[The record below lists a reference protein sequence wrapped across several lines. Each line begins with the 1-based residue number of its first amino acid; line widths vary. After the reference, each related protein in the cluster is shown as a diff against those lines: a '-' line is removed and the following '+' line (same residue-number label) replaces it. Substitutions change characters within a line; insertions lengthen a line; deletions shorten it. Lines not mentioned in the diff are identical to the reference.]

1 MKVSTKEQAVSIVEA
16 QRSLWRSGQTLELSF
31 RLEQLRRLK
40 SALLRFEKPLLEA
53 LRKDLGK
60 GEFEGYTTEVGF
72 CLHSIGETMKKLGKW
87 MKPKKAAV
95 PLHLQPSRSWVQPEP
110 YGSVLIIGPFNYPLQ
125 LLIEPL
131 IGAIAAGN
139 CAVLKP
145 SEAAPAV
152 AAAVARL
159 IGETFPEEY
168 IQVVEGE
175 KETVEALIHAP
186 FDYMFFTGS
195 AAVGRI
201 VMKAAAENLVPVT
214 LELGGKSP
222 VVVEPDA
229 NLEVAAKRI
238 IWGKL
243 MNTGQTCIA
252 PDYVLAHSAIKDELV
267 RRMKE
272 AIVRFYGEDPSVSP
286 DYGRIINTRHFDRLA
301 AMVEQDRS
309 RIVHGGAM
317 SREERYIGPTLLDQA
332 QWEDASMAEEIFG
345 PILPILT
352 YDRLEDAIRQIQDR
366 PKPLALYL
374 FTESKKTE
382 SLVLSRVSFG
392 GGCVNDTISHVVSS
406 ALPFGGVGQSGI
418 GAYHGRHSFELFS
431 HRKSVL
437 KKTTRLET
445 GLVFPPYKDKL
456 KLVRRFLR

>member
-1 MKVSTKEQAVSIVEA
+1 MKVSTTEQAQKIVEG
-16 QRSLWRSGQTLELSF
+16 QQSLWRSGQTLELNF
-31 RLEQLRRLK
+31 RLEQLRKLK
-40 SALLRFEKPLLEA
+40 EALIRFEKPLLEA
-53 LRKDLGK
+53 LGKDLGK
-60 GEFEGYTTEVGF
+60 SDFEGYTTEVGF
-72 CLHSIGETMKKLGKW
+72 CLHSITQTMKHLRKW
-87 MKPKKAAV
+87 MKPKKIAV
-95 PLHLQPSRSWVQPEP
+95 PLHLQPSRSWVQSEP
-110 YGSVLIIGPFNYPLQ
+110 YGSVLIIGPFNYPFQ

-152 AAAVARL
+152 AAAVTRL
-159 IGETFPEEY
+159 IGETFPEDY
-168 IQVVEGE
+168 IRVVEGE
-175 KETVEALIHAP
+175 KETVEALIHAS
-186 FDYMFFTGS
+186 FDYIFFTGS

-201 VMKAAAENLVPVT
+201 VMKAAAANLVPVT

-243 MNTGQTCIA
+243 INTGQTCIA
-252 PDYVLAHSAIKDELV
+252 PDYVLAHASIKDELV
-267 RRMKE
+267 RRMKD
-272 AIVRFYGEDPSVSP
+272 AIVHFYGTDPSVNA

-301 AMVEQDRS
+301 TMVEQDRA
-309 RIVHGGAM
+309 RIVHGGAH
-317 SREERYIGPTLLDQA
+317 SREKRYMEPTILDQV
-332 QWEDASMAEEIFG
+332 QWSDASMAEEIFG
-345 PILPILT
+345 PILPVLT
-352 YDRLEDAIRQIQDR
+352 YDSLEEAIRQIQDQ

-374 FTESKKTE
+374 FTQNRSVEKK
-382 SLVLSRVSFG
+382 VLSRISFG
-392 GGCVNDTISHVVSS
+392 GGCVNDTISHVASS
-406 ALPFGGVGQSGI
+406 ALPFGGVGQSGM

-431 HRKSVL
+431 HRKSIL

-445 GLVFPPYKDKL
+445 GLAFPPYKDKL